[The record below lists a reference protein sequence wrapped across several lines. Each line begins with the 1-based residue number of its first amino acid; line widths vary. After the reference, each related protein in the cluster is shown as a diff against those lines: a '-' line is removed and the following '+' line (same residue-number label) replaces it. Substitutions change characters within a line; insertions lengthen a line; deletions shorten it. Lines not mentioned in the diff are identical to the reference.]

1 MYRHSDKNML
11 NQNTILKL
19 IKVFTPIYGFMP
31 YEVWDIGAVAA
42 CENNMATNSINDV
55 NCNNILDPM
64 SCVRILTGMIKVLSK
79 RT

>member
-1 MYRHSDKNML
+1 
-11 NQNTILKL
+11 
-19 IKVFTPIYGFMP
+19 MP

>member
-31 YEVWDIGAVAA
+31 YEVWEIGAVAA

-55 NCNNILDPM
+55 GPTL
-64 SCVRILTGMIKVLSK
+64 
-79 RT
+79 